1 MRLALPAAADLFR
14 APEQDPLAGQFSTRS
29 GMDLLTEQVDPRPSE
44 RLRIELDLGVPYPED
59 SLRTAVAGYCE
70 ERIGRIDVQREAI
83 QRRGR
88 KELVVGLT
96 FLAGCLAA
104 GVLLSAAQAGPY
116 WLRTFLSEGLVIV
129 GWIALWHPV
138 DMLFFERLPLVRE
151 TRVLRR
157 IAEADIVVTAA
168 TRD

>member
-96 FLAGCLAA
+96 FLAGCLA
-104 GVLLSAAQAGPY
+104 VLL
-116 WLRTFLSEGLVIV
+116 LVIV
-129 GWIALWHPV
+129 MVRFPPLLIAVVLACWILC
-138 DMLFFERLPLVRE
+138 RLQ
-151 TRVLRR
+151 
-157 IAEADIVVTAA
+157 AA
-168 TRD
+168 RSSK